1 MVGSKAAMNSLTSV
15 LFVFLVCSLS
25 FAQSGRRVTDQ
36 QLPQVL
42 EPSSAPVWITGLYR
56 INRTP
61 EERPQDYRCTRDGHH
76 PILGSEYET
85 EQVLSSKMVDTR
97 AVFRTKPKPGYTLE
111 ARRNRKQGF
120 VILKVALSATGTI
133 SRVRVLRGLP
143 FGLTE
148 SAIKAACKL
157 RFSPAIKDGQSV
169 SQWVTAEYVF
179 RLPDSR
185 LFRP

>member
-1 MVGSKAAMNSLTSV
+1 MKVLAALSIL
-15 LFVFLVCSLS
+15 LLS
-25 FAQSGRRVTDQ
+25 FSVSLAQSGRKVAEVGTAPAVDPPRPLLVSG
-36 QLPQVL
+36 PSQVL
-42 EPSSAPVWITGLYR
+42 RRANEKP
-56 INRTP
+56 N
-61 EERPQDYRCTRDGHH
+61 DYRCSKDGRHTRILDGDAE
-76 PILGSEYET
+76 IED
-85 EQVLSSKMVDTR
+85 VLSAKMVDTR
-97 AVFRTKPKPGYTLE
+97 VIFRSKPKPGYTLE

-120 VILKVALSATGTI
+120 VILKVALSSTGKI

-157 RFSPAIKDGQSV
+157 EFRPAIKDGQSV

>member
-1 MVGSKAAMNSLTSV
+1 MKVPAALSVVFLSCSLT
-15 LFVFLVCSLS
+15 L
-25 FAQSGRRVTDQ
+25 AQSGRRVVAVKTT
-36 QLPQVL
+36 
-42 EPSSAPVWITGLYR
+42 PSADSPGPILISGPGQTLRVR
-56 INRTP
+56 DEKP
-61 EERPQDYRCTRDGHH
+61 HDYRCGKDGSHTRILDGDAEAEDVF
-76 PILGSEYET
+76 SA
-85 EQVLSSKMVDTR
+85 KMVDTR
-97 AVFRTKPKPGYTLE
+97 VVFRSKPKPGYTLE
-111 ARRNRKQGF
+111 ARRKRKQGF
-120 VILKVALSATGTI
+120 VILKVALSSTGTI

-157 RFSPAIKDGQSV
+157 EFKPAIKDGQSV

>member
-1 MVGSKAAMNSLTSV
+1 MKVHAALAILLLSSSLT
-15 LFVFLVCSLS
+15 L
-25 FAQSGRRVTDQ
+25 AQSGRRVVEVKTNPEGD
-36 QLPQVL
+36 
-42 EPSSAPVWITGLYR
+42 APVPLLISSPKQPLR
-56 INRTP
+56 QANEKP
-61 EERPQDYRCTRDGHH
+61 HEYRCGKHGSHTR
-76 PILGSEYET
+76 ILDGSET
-85 EQVLSSKMVDTR
+85 EDVFSAKLVDTR
-97 AVFRTKPKPGYTLE
+97 VVFRSKPRPGYTLE
-111 ARRNRKQGF
+111 ARRKRKQGF
-120 VILKVALSATGTI
+120 VILKVALSSMGTI

-157 RFSPAIKDGQSV
+157 EFKPAIKDGQSV

>member
-1 MVGSKAAMNSLTSV
+1 M
-15 LFVFLVCSLS
+15 
-25 FAQSGRRVTDQ
+25 
-36 QLPQVL
+36 L
-42 EPSSAPVWITGLYR
+42 EK
-56 INRTP
+56 
-61 EERPQDYRCTRDGHH
+61 PQDYRCGKNGSHKR
-76 PILGSEYET
+76 ILENDKENEKVFSA
-85 EQVLSSKMVDTR
+85 KMVDTR
-97 AVFRTKPKPGYTLE
+97 VIFRSKPKPGYTLE

-120 VILKVALSATGTI
+120 VILKMALSATGTI

-148 SAIKAACKL
+148 SAIKAACKME
-157 RFSPAIKDGQSV
+157 FEPAMKDGQSV

>member
-1 MVGSKAAMNSLTSV
+1 MKVQTALAILLLGCSAAL
-15 LFVFLVCSLS
+15 
-25 FAQSGRRVTDQ
+25 AQSGRKVEVKTIPEGDAP
-36 QLPQVL
+36 LPL
-42 EPSSAPVWITGLYR
+42 LISGPSETLRQATVKPD
-56 INRTP
+56 
-61 EERPQDYRCTRDGHH
+61 DYRCGKDGSHTR
-76 PILGSEYET
+76 ILDST
-85 EQVLSSKMVDTR
+85 DTDDVFSAKMVDR
-97 AVFRTKPKPGYTLE
+97 RVVFRSKPRPGYTLE
-111 ARRNRKQGF
+111 ARRKRKQGF
-120 VILKVALSATGTI
+120 VILKVALSSMGTI

-157 RFSPAIKDGQSV
+157 EFKPAIKDGQSV

>member
-1 MVGSKAAMNSLTSV
+1 MKTNAAVLILLLT
-15 LFVFLVCSLS
+15 CSLG
-25 FAQSGRRVTDQ
+25 FAQSGRRGADVKPALSTEQ
-36 QLPQVL
+36 PA
-42 EPSSAPVWITGLYR
+42 APVSVSALYQSAR
-56 INRTP
+56 LLNEKP
-61 EERPQDYRCTRDGHH
+61 HDYRCTKDGSSHR
-76 PILGSEYET
+76 ILETEGGT
-85 EQVLSSKMVDTR
+85 EQVLSSKLVDR
-97 AVFRTKPKPGYTLE
+97 RVVFRSKPRPGYTME

-148 SAIKAACKL
+148 SAIKAACRLQFK
-157 RFSPAIKDGQSV
+157 PAMKDGQTV

>member
-1 MVGSKAAMNSLTSV
+1 MKALASSLLLFLACSVGFS
-15 LFVFLVCSLS
+15 
-25 FAQSGRRVTDQ
+25 QSGRRPSDVKTTS
-36 QLPQVL
+36 PS
-42 EPSSAPVWITGLYR
+42 EPTRATSLDSVV
-56 INRTP
+56 
-61 EERPQDYRCTRDGHH
+61 RPPNDKHQDYRCTKDGHH
-76 PILGSEYET
+76 RIPET
-85 EQVLSSKMVDTR
+85 EDEMEQVLSSKMVDSR
-97 AVFRTKPKPGYTLE
+97 AVFHAKPKPGYTLE

-120 VILKVALSATGTI
+120 VILKVALSSMGTI

-157 RFSPAIKDGQSV
+157 QFKPAMKDGQSV

>member
-1 MVGSKAAMNSLTSV
+1 MKVHAALSILILGCSV
-15 LFVFLVCSLS
+15 AL
-25 FAQSGRRVTDQ
+25 AQSGRRPVEVRATPPTD
-36 QLPQVL
+36 
-42 EPSSAPVWITGLYR
+42 APAPLLVSGANQTVR
-56 INRTP
+56 RVNDK
-61 EERPQDYRCTRDGHH
+61 PQDFRCGKDGSHSR
-76 PILGSEYET
+76 ILDSDTTT
-85 EQVLSSKMVDTR
+85 EDVFSAKMVDR
-97 AVFRTKPKPGYTLE
+97 RVIFSSKPKPGYTLE

-120 VILKVALSATGTI
+120 VILTLALSATGTI

-157 RFSPAIKDGQSV
+157 EFKPAIKDGQSV

>member
-1 MVGSKAAMNSLTSV
+1 MKVHAALSIIFLSCSLT
-15 LFVFLVCSLS
+15 L
-25 FAQSGRRVTDQ
+25 AQSGRRVVEVKTTPAADSPDP
-36 QLPQVL
+36 LL
-42 EPSSAPVWITGLYR
+42 ISSPGQTLRANEKLH
-56 INRTP
+56 
-61 EERPQDYRCTRDGHH
+61 DYRCSKNGSHTR
-76 PILGSEYET
+76 ILGSDAET
-85 EQVLSSKMVDTR
+85 EDVLSAKMVDKR
-97 AVFRTKPKPGYTLE
+97 VVFRSKPKPGYTLE
-111 ARRNRKQGF
+111 ARRKRKQGF
-120 VILKVALSATGTI
+120 VILKVALSSTGTI

-157 RFSPAIKDGQSV
+157 EFRPAIKDGQSV

>member
-1 MVGSKAAMNSLTSV
+1 MIRVPASFVILLLLPAAI
-15 LFVFLVCSLS
+15 
-25 FAQSGRRVTDQ
+25 FAQSGRRATAAKAPAEPNTNEQ
-36 QLPQVL
+36 PHQPILISGFYQVQGPAA
-42 EPSSAPVWITGLYR
+42 EKPR
-56 INRTP
+56 
-61 EERPQDYRCTRDGHH
+61 DYRCAKDGNHDRI
-76 PILGSEYET
+76 PESEDLA
-85 EQVLSSKMVDTR
+85 EQVLSSKVVDR
-97 AVFRTKPKPGYTLE
+97 RVVFRSKPRPGYTLE

-157 RFSPAIKDGQSV
+157 QFKPAIKNGQTV

>member
-1 MVGSKAAMNSLTSV
+1 MKVHAALSIVFLSCSLT
-15 LFVFLVCSLS
+15 L
-25 FAQSGRRVTDQ
+25 AQSGRRVVEVKT
-36 QLPQVL
+36 
-42 EPSSAPVWITGLYR
+42 
-56 INRTP
+56 TP
-61 EERPQDYRCTRDGHH
+61 AGDSPDPLLIGGPGQTLRVTNEKPHDYRCGKDGRHTRIVD
-76 PILGSEYET
+76 SDAET
-85 EQVLSSKMVDTR
+85 EDVFSAKMVDTR
-97 AVFRTKPKPGYTLE
+97 VVFRSKPRPGYTLE
-111 ARRNRKQGF
+111 ARRKRKQGF
-120 VILKVALSATGTI
+120 VILKVALSSTGTI

-157 RFSPAIKDGQSV
+157 EFKPAIKDGQSV

>member
-1 MVGSKAAMNSLTSV
+1 MKVPAALSIVLLSCSLT
-15 LFVFLVCSLS
+15 L
-25 FAQSGRRVTDQ
+25 AQSGRRV
-36 QLPQVL
+36 V
-42 EPSSAPVWITGLYR
+42 
-56 INRTP
+56 
-61 EERPQDYRCTRDGHH
+61 EEKTMPAARPPDPLLISGPGQTLRATNEKPHDYRCGKDGRHSR
-76 PILGSEYET
+76 ILDSDGET
-85 EQVLSSKMVDTR
+85 ADVFSAKMVDTR
-97 AVFRTKPKPGYTLE
+97 VVFRSKPKPGYTLE
-111 ARRNRKQGF
+111 ARRKRKQGF
-120 VILKVALSATGTI
+120 VILKVALSSTGTI

-157 RFSPAIKDGQSV
+157 EFKPAIKDGQTV

>member
-1 MVGSKAAMNSLTSV
+1 MLILLLLPAA
-15 LFVFLVCSLS
+15 S
-25 FAQSGRRVTDQ
+25 FAQSGRRATEAKAPGATSTSEQ
-36 QLPQVL
+36 PQAPLLISGRGLPGQA
-42 EPSSAPVWITGLYR
+42 PSQIAAEKPR
-56 INRTP
+56 
-61 EERPQDYRCTRDGHH
+61 DYRCAKDGNHNRI
-76 PILGSEYET
+76 PESEDLA
-85 EQVLSSKMVDTR
+85 EQVLSSRMVDR
-97 AVFRTKPKPGYTLE
+97 RVVFRSKPRPGYTLE

-157 RFSPAIKDGQSV
+157 QFKPAIKNGQTV

>member
-1 MVGSKAAMNSLTSV
+1 MKVHTAVVIVLLT
-15 LFVFLVCSLS
+15 CAPGW
-25 FAQSGRRVTDQ
+25 AQSGRRVVEVRT
-36 QLPQVL
+36 
-42 EPSSAPVWITGLYR
+42 
-56 INRTP
+56 TP
-61 EERPQDYRCTRDGHH
+61 EGDVPVPLLISSPKQILNQASAKLNDYRCGKNGNHTLILDGD
-76 PILGSEYET
+76 ET
-85 EQVLSSKMVDTR
+85 DDVFSAKMVDTR
-97 AVFRTKPKPGYTLE
+97 VVFRSKPKPGYTLE
-111 ARRNRKQGF
+111 ARRKRKQGF
-120 VILKVALSATGTI
+120 VILKVALSSMGTI

-157 RFSPAIKDGQSV
+157 EFKPAIKDGQSV

>member
-1 MVGSKAAMNSLTSV
+1 MKIFLPLSV
-15 LFVFLVCSLS
+15 LLFGCSLFS
-25 FAQSGRRVTDQ
+25 AQSGRKVGEIKTPTGDSSST
-36 QLPQVL
+36 PVL
-42 EPSSAPVWITGLYR
+42 ITAPSQTVRRNDKPA
-56 INRTP
+56 
-61 EERPQDYRCTRDGHH
+61 DYRCGKDGKHSR
-76 PILGSEYET
+76 ILENEVQSED
-85 EQVLSSKMVDTR
+85 VFSAKMVDTR
-97 AVFRTKPKPGYTLE
+97 VIFRSKPKPGYTLE

-120 VILKVALSATGTI
+120 VILKLILSANGST

-148 SAIKAACKL
+148 SAIRAACKME
-157 RFSPAIKDGQSV
+157 FDPAVKNGQTV

>member
-1 MVGSKAAMNSLTSV
+1 MKVHTAIAILWLSASLT
-15 LFVFLVCSLS
+15 L
-25 FAQSGRRVTDQ
+25 AQSGRKV
-36 QLPQVL
+36 V
-42 EPSSAPVWITGLYR
+42 EVK
-56 INRTP
+56 TP
-61 EERPQDYRCTRDGHH
+61 EDEQPVPFLFSNPSQTVRQPNERLHDYRCGRDGSHTR
-76 PILGSEYET
+76 ILDSVVET
-85 EQVLSSKMVDTR
+85 DDVLSAKMVDTR
-97 AVFRTKPKPGYTLE
+97 VVFRSKPRPGYTLE
-111 ARRNRKQGF
+111 ARRKRKQGF
-120 VILKVALSATGTI
+120 VILKVALSSMGTI

-157 RFSPAIKDGQSV
+157 EFKPAIKDGQSV

>member
-1 MVGSKAAMNSLTSV
+1 MKVQTALVILLLSCSAAL
-15 LFVFLVCSLS
+15 
-25 FAQSGRRVTDQ
+25 AQSGRRVVDVKTM
-36 QLPQVL
+36 L
-42 EPSSAPVWITGLYR
+42 EGDAPAPLLISGPSQPPLQPDG
-56 INRTP
+56 
-61 EERPQDYRCTRDGHH
+61 RPHDYRCGKDGSHTR
-76 PILGSEYET
+76 ILDSVET
-85 EQVLSSKMVDTR
+85 DNVFSAKMVDTR
-97 AVFRTKPKPGYTLE
+97 VVFRSKPKPGYTLE
-111 ARRNRKQGF
+111 ARRKRKQGF
-120 VILKVALSATGTI
+120 VILKVALSSTGTI

-157 RFSPAIKDGQSV
+157 EFKPAIKDGQSV

>member
-1 MVGSKAAMNSLTSV
+1 MKVHTALAILLLS
-15 LFVFLVCSLS
+15 CSPAL
-25 FAQSGRRVTDQ
+25 AQSGRRVVEVKTMPEGDASVP
-36 QLPQVL
+36 LL
-42 EPSSAPVWITGLYR
+42 ISGPSQTLR
-56 INRTP
+56 QTNETP
-61 EERPQDYRCTRDGHH
+61 HDYRCGKDGGYSR
-76 PILGSEYET
+76 ILDSTET
-85 EQVLSSKMVDTR
+85 DDVFSARMVDKR
-97 AVFRTKPKPGYTLE
+97 VVFRSKPRPGYTLE
-111 ARRNRKQGF
+111 ARRKRKQGF
-120 VILKVALSATGTI
+120 VILKVALSSMGTI

-157 RFSPAIKDGQSV
+157 EFKPAIKDGQSV

>member
-1 MVGSKAAMNSLTSV
+1 MGFALLPMRIFLPISV
-15 LFVFLVCSLS
+15 LLFACSLA
-25 FAQSGRRVTDQ
+25 FAQSGRKVVEAKTSTADISSTPLLISGPTQVRRNEKPAEYRCGKDGKHSR
-36 QLPQVL
+36 VL
-42 EPSSAPVWITGLYR
+42 ENEVESEDVFSA
-56 INRTP
+56 
-61 EERPQDYRCTRDGHH
+61 
-76 PILGSEYET
+76 
-85 EQVLSSKMVDTR
+85 KMVDTR
-97 AVFRTKPKPGYTLE
+97 VIFRSKPKPGYTLE

-120 VILKVALSATGTI
+120 VILKLSLSANGST

-148 SAIKAACKL
+148 SAIRAAC
-157 RFSPAIKDGQSV
+157 RMEFDPAIKNGQTV

>member
-1 MVGSKAAMNSLTSV
+1 MKLHTTLAILLLS
-15 LFVFLVCSLS
+15 CSSAL
-25 FAQSGRRVTDQ
+25 AQSGRKVVEVKTM
-36 QLPQVL
+36 P
-42 EPSSAPVWITGLYR
+42 EGAAPVPLLISSPNQTLR
-56 INRTP
+56 QTNEKP
-61 EERPQDYRCTRDGHH
+61 NDYRCGKDGSHTR
-76 PILGSEYET
+76 ILDSVET
-85 EQVLSSKMVDTR
+85 DDVFSAKMVDTR
-97 AVFRTKPKPGYTLE
+97 VVFRSKPRPGYTLE
-111 ARRNRKQGF
+111 ARRKRKQGF
-120 VILKVALSATGTI
+120 VILKVALSSTGMI

-157 RFSPAIKDGQSV
+157 EFKPAIKDGQSV

>member
-1 MVGSKAAMNSLTSV
+1 MKVHAALSILILGCSV
-15 LFVFLVCSLS
+15 AL
-25 FAQSGRRVTDQ
+25 AQSGRRAVEVRTTPPAD
-36 QLPQVL
+36 
-42 EPSSAPVWITGLYR
+42 AP
-56 INRTP
+56 TP
-61 EERPQDYRCTRDGHH
+61 LLVSGANQTVRRVNEKPQDFRCGKDGSHSR
-76 PILGSEYET
+76 LLDGDAAT
-85 EQVLSSKMVDTR
+85 EDVFSAKMVDR
-97 AVFRTKPKPGYTLE
+97 RVIFRSKPKPGYTLE

-157 RFSPAIKDGQSV
+157 EFKPAIKDGQSV

>member
-1 MVGSKAAMNSLTSV
+1 MGMQQAMKLLAALSILLLSCSLTP
-15 LFVFLVCSLS
+15 
-25 FAQSGRRVTDQ
+25 AQSGRRVLEATNPAADQ
-36 QLPQVL
+36 PRPPLVSG
-42 EPSSAPVWITGLYR
+42 PSQAWR
-56 INRTP
+56 
-61 EERPQDYRCTRDGHH
+61 RPNEKPNDYRCGKNGSHM
-76 PILGSEYET
+76 PIPGGDPET
-85 EQVLSSKMVDTR
+85 EDVLSAKMVDTR
-97 AVFRTKPKPGYTLE
+97 VIFRSKPKPGYTLE
-111 ARRNRKQGF
+111 ARRHRKQGF
-120 VILKVALSATGTI
+120 VILKVALSSTGKI

-157 RFSPAIKDGQSV
+157 EFKPAIKDGQSV

>member
-1 MVGSKAAMNSLTSV
+1 MKVQTALVIFLLSCSAAL
-15 LFVFLVCSLS
+15 
-25 FAQSGRRVTDQ
+25 AQSGRRVVDVKTMPEGDAPAP
-36 QLPQVL
+36 LL
-42 EPSSAPVWITGLYR
+42 ISPSQ
-56 INRTP
+56 TP
-61 EERPQDYRCTRDGHH
+61 RQPDGRPHDYRCGKDGSHTR
-76 PILGSEYET
+76 ILDSVET
-85 EQVLSSKMVDTR
+85 DNVFSAKMVDTR
-97 AVFRTKPKPGYTLE
+97 VVFRSKPKPGYTLE
-111 ARRNRKQGF
+111 ARRKRKQGF
-120 VILKVALSATGTI
+120 VILKVALSSTGTI

-157 RFSPAIKDGQSV
+157 EFKPAIKDGQSV

>member
-1 MVGSKAAMNSLTSV
+1 MFLKLAAAFIIVLGAGSL
-15 LFVFLVCSLS
+15 L
-25 FAQSGRRVTDQ
+25 FAQSGRRFSETKPAELSPAQ
-36 QLPQVL
+36 QSISLTSLHPAAASV
-42 EPSSAPVWITGLYR
+42 EK
-56 INRTP
+56 TP
-61 EERPQDYRCTRDGHH
+61 DYRCAKDGNHH
-76 PILGSEYET
+76 RIFNADEVPNE
-85 EQVLSSKMVDTR
+85 VLSSKAVDRQAIFR
-97 AVFRTKPKPGYTLE
+97 AKPRPGYTLE
-111 ARRNRKQGF
+111 ARRHRKQGF

-157 RFSPAIKDGQSV
+157 QFKPAIKDGQSV

>member
-1 MVGSKAAMNSLTSV
+1 MKIQTVLTI
-15 LFVFLVCSLS
+15 LLLS
-25 FAQSGRRVTDQ
+25 FVPALAQSGRKVVEIKTMPEGD
-36 QLPQVL
+36 
-42 EPSSAPVWITGLYR
+42 APVPLLISSPDQSLHQPNGKP
-56 INRTP
+56 I
-61 EERPQDYRCTRDGHH
+61 DYRCRKDGSHTR
-76 PILGSEYET
+76 ILDSVET
-85 EQVLSSKMVDTR
+85 GDVFSAKMVDTR
-97 AVFRTKPKPGYTLE
+97 VVFRSKPRPGYTLE
-111 ARRNRKQGF
+111 ARRKRKQGF
-120 VILKVALSATGTI
+120 VILKVALSSMGTI

-157 RFSPAIKDGQSV
+157 EFKPAIKDGQSV

>member
-1 MVGSKAAMNSLTSV
+1 MKLPVTILLFLLSSSLT
-15 LFVFLVCSLS
+15 C
-25 FAQSGRRVTDQ
+25 AQSGRRVAEIKTPATAPSPEPILISGP
-36 QLPQVL
+36 LPTL
-42 EPSSAPVWITGLYR
+42 R
-56 INRTP
+56 RTN
-61 EERPQDYRCTRDGHH
+61 EKPQDYRCDKDRN
-76 PILGSEYET
+76 PRILENDADT
-85 EQVLSSKMVDTR
+85 EAVFSAKMVDTR
-97 AVFRTKPKPGYTLE
+97 VIFRSKPKPGYTLE
-111 ARRNRKQGF
+111 ARRKRKQGF
-120 VILKVALSATGTI
+120 VILKVALSASGNI

-157 RFSPAIKDGQSV
+157 EFKPAVKDGQTV

>member
-1 MVGSKAAMNSLTSV
+1 MRILLTLSFLLLSCSLT
-15 LFVFLVCSLS
+15 LG
-25 FAQSGRRVTDQ
+25 QSGRKVVDGRTT
-36 QLPQVL
+36 LPSELTTPKLVV
-42 EPSSAPVWITGLYR
+42 SSAQTLR
-56 INRTP
+56 RN
-61 EERPQDYRCTRDGHH
+61 EKPQDFRCGKDGSHMR
-76 PILGSEYET
+76 ILENEVGT
-85 EQVLSSKMVDTR
+85 EDVLSAKMVDTR
-97 AVFRTKPKPGYTLE
+97 VIFRSKPKPGYTLE

-120 VILKVALSATGTI
+120 VILKLALSASGTV
-133 SRVRVLRGLP
+133 SRLRVLRGLP

-157 RFSPAIKDGQSV
+157 EFNPAIKDGQFV

>member
-1 MVGSKAAMNSLTSV
+1 MRILLTVAV
-15 LFVFLVCSLS
+15 LLLSCSLAL
-25 FAQSGRRVTDQ
+25 AQSGRKVVEAQTTPAGELRPTTLLV
-36 QLPQVL
+36 
-42 EPSSAPVWITGLYR
+42 SAPNQILRRPEKVQDFRCGKDGSHTR
-56 INRTP
+56 ILESEVGT
-61 EERPQDYRCTRDGHH
+61 EE
-76 PILGSEYET
+76 
-85 EQVLSSKMVDTR
+85 VLSAKMVDTR
-97 AVFRTKPKPGYTLE
+97 VIFRSKPKPGYTLE

-120 VILKVALSATGTI
+120 VILKLALSSGGTVG
-133 SRVRVLRGLP
+133 RVRVLRGLP

-157 RFSPAIKDGQSV
+157 EFKPAIKDGQFV

>member
-1 MVGSKAAMNSLTSV
+1 MKSLAAFLI
-15 LFVFLVCSLS
+15 LFLACSLG
-25 FAQSGRRVTDQ
+25 FAQSGRRVTDAMAT
-36 QLPQVL
+36 LPS
-42 EPSSAPVWITGLYR
+42 EPLPAPVAVTGLYR
-56 INRTP
+56 ITRIP
-61 EERPQDYRCTRDGHH
+61 EEKQKDYRCNKDGHH
-76 PILGSEYET
+76 RILETETET

-97 AVFRTKPKPGYTLE
+97 AVFHAKPKPGYTLE

-157 RFSPAIKDGQSV
+157 QFKPAIKDGQSV